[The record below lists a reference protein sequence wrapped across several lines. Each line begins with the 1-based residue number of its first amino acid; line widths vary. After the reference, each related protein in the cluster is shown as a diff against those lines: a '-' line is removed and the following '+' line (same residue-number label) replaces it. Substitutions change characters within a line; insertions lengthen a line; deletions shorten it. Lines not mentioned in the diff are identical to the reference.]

1 MRQRQEIG
9 TTNFISFLTFF
20 SQKQHQ
26 QQQQPNKE
34 KKGSPT
40 LNIYLAPTK

>member
-1 MRQRQEIG
+1 MRQRQKIG

-20 SQKQHQ
+20 SQKQQ